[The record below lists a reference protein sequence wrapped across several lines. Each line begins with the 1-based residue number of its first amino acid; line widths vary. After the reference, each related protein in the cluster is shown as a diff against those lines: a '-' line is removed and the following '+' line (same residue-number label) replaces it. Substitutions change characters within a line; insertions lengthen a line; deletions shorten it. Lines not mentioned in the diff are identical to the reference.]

1 MSLAPPLAPV
11 LDKKQQK
18 KERLKAQAIASGD
31 SYIWSYVAYPVVI
44 LIISMTTTLLDG
56 LSEMTLAWIGLFILS
71 ADRKMLKH
79 RDITP
84 PHWGWIILAL
94 PYIWKRCNIL
104 KKSKAPFWLATITI
118 VIQIAAMAISLTLLT
133 TDYKIIKEQIPS
145 VATELL
151 QAPNTP
157 APYLGATC
165 VKLSGFKDF
174 SEGHLSCTL
183 DNGER
188 IFIDILTNEKGES
201 YVTWAPYSEKPKA
214 STDTITSTTAN
225 KTSSPPPLR

>member
-31 SYIWSYVAYPVVI
+31 WYIWVYVIYPIVI
-44 LIISMTTTLLDG
+44 TAISVFTTLLDS
-56 LSEMTLAWIGLFILS
+56 LPDTTIAVIGMSFLTV
-71 ADRKMLKH
+71 DRQMLKH
-79 RDITP
+79 REITP
-84 PHWGWIILAL
+84 PHWGWIILGL

-104 KKSKAPFWLATITI
+104 KKSKTPFWLATITI

-145 VATELL
+145 IATELL

-214 STDTITSTTAN
+214 STDTDTPTTAN

>member
-31 SYIWSYVAYPVVI
+31 CYIWAYVTYPIVI
-44 LIISMTTTLLDG
+44 TVIGLFSTLLD
-56 LSEMTLAWIGLFILS
+56 SFPDTTIAAIGMSFLIV
-71 ADRKMLKH
+71 DRQALKH
-79 RDITP
+79 REITP
-84 PHWGWIILAL
+84 PHWGWIILGL

-104 KKSKAPFWLATITI
+104 KKSKTPFWLATMTI
-118 VIQIAAMAISLTLLT
+118 VIQIAAMTISLTLLT

-145 VATELL
+145 IATELL
-151 QAPNTP
+151 QEPGTP
-157 APYLGATC
+157 APYFGATC

-174 SEGHLSCTL
+174 SDGNLSCTL

-201 YVTWAPYSEKPKA
+201 YVMWSPYSETSKT
-214 STDTITSTTAN
+214 STDNITSTTAN
-225 KTSSPPPLR
+225 KTSPPQLR